1 MKNWFFFIVTIVA
14 VFFLGLLISNITDR
28 KAEAKYAYQPKVKI
42 AEDRIEP
49 RDSI

>member
-28 KAEAKYAYQPKVKI
+28 KRSKVCLSAESK
-42 AEDRIEP
+42 DC
-49 RDSI
+49 